1 MKVFHARDPSR
12 TRSAVTLPRNV
23 QHRVPRVDRAGL
35 LPRGRRYEH
44 EPVVHGRR
52 PGQPRGFVLL
62 DPRLPLLSSSPSI
75 KRVHPSNLVTEDE
88 RPSRVI
94 LDTEERR
101 ADGTVRLVDPVQTSR
116 ADVQRVDRAT
126 RAADEHRAVEN
137 GGRRKC
143 GDVSIEPECP
153 FQCQPAKLCRGQ
165 AGGLRCLESGIRR
178 RGAPAVPVLP
188 RRRRHDRPIGCAERA
203 RGRRRLRFVRPEK
216 RRHGLSFLA
225 PNRIRDGHHH
235 PKIQRAQDAG
245 GRHLLQRI
253 ARRYAGARLVVT
265 RGTIRLV
272 DRFAGGR

>member
-23 QHRVPRVDRAGL
+23 QHGYSGSIARVSSHEAAGTNTSPLCTAGDPVSRVASCSSIRVF
-35 LPRGRRYEH
+35 H
-44 EPVVHGRR
+44 CSR
-52 PGQPRGFVLL
+52 PGTR
-62 DPRLPLLSSSPSI
+62 I
-75 KRVHPSNLVTEDE
+75 KPVHPSNLVTEDE

-153 FQCQPAKLCRGQ
+153 FQCQPAELCRGQ